1 MDPRD
6 VVLQSVAPTVMVPLH
21 GALDPL
27 QRHGHRFLAA
37 GNGEW
42 LEVRRSWL
50 HARLQILPASP
61 VAKPYGRLSD
71 AIEWLMPAI
80 PISLFESFSVMA
92 RAACP
97 NEAAAWVVWNAV
109 TGEFTLK
116 PVGVRSATSGSI
128 HFDRPRL
135 EDEEHLVVDLHS
147 HGTSGAFFSA
157 TDNED
162 DRGEVKVSI
171 VLGHCDKNAFSTAM
185 RLCLLGKFIALELA
199 SVSDGAITFK
209 EKKMMKQPSKWRA

>member
-1 MDPRD
+1 MDSRD
-6 VVLQSVAPTVMVPLH
+6 VVLQSVTPTVMVPLH
-21 GALDPL
+21 GTLDPL
-27 QRHGHRFLAA
+27 RRPGHRFLAA

-50 HARLQILPASP
+50 HARAQILPASP
-61 VAKPYGRLSD
+61 VAKPYGCLSD
-71 AIEWLMPAI
+71 AIEWLMPAV
-80 PISLFESFSVMA
+80 PVSHFEAFAVMA
-92 RAACP
+92 RASCP
-97 NEAAAWVVWNAV
+97 KEAAAWIVWNEKLG
-109 TGEFTLK
+109 TFSLK
-116 PVGVRSATSGSI
+116 PVGVRTATRGSI

-135 EDEEHLVVDLHS
+135 EDDEHLVVDLHS

-162 DRGEVKVSI
+162 DRGEVKIAV
-171 VLGHCDKNAFSTAM
+171 VLGHCDKDAFSTVM

-209 EKKMMKQPSKWRA
+209 EKKMLKQTSSGGA

>member
-21 GALDPL
+21 GALEPL
-27 QRHGHRFLAA
+27 QRPGHRFLAA

-50 HARLQILPASP
+50 HARTQILPATP
-61 VAKPYGRLSD
+61 VAKPYGCLSD
-71 AIEWLMPAI
+71 LIEWRIPAV
-80 PISLFESFSVMA
+80 PVKLFELFAAMA
-92 RAACP
+92 RTACP
-97 NEAAAWVVWNAV
+97 NEAAAWIAWSEN
-109 TGEFTLK
+109 TGAFSLK

-135 EDEEHLVVDLHS
+135 EDDEHLVVDLHS
-147 HGTSGAFFSA
+147 HGNGGAYFSA

-162 DRGEVKVSI
+162 DRGEVKISV
-171 VLGHCDKNAFSTAM
+171 VLGHCDKDAFSTAM

-199 SVSDGAITFK
+199 SARDGAITLK
-209 EKKMMKQPSKWRA
+209 EKKMSKHTSSGRA